1 MTTNQIASILNVA
14 TGEVLGSAAIQTIDL
29 SNVVDIGKQLADL
42 VDQDLT
48 NIITSSLDAI
58 GRRIFVNRVYQGRAP
73 KVLRDAW
80 EYGSIVMKMSTPL
93 PEAEDNQSW
102 QLNDGESYDPN
113 IYTAPVVIT
122 KLFNQQDAFQVKMP
136 SITRVQLLSAF
147 DSETQLNAFLSML
160 ETAVANAITVRLD
173 WLISMLLAS
182 GAGEAIHADYND
194 AALSSKSG
202 VRAVNLLYLY
212 NQEYA
217 PAENLTAEKALTDPI
232 FLRFTSRVIHGYIRQ
247 MSAMSTKFNVGN
259 QPRFTPRD
267 LMHVVMLG
275 TYVDAFNSVAQSD
288 TFHEELTELPLY
300 EEVPFWQ
307 GTGTGNSFADLS
319 SINVKLPE
327 ISSPVNASGVVCMIF
342 DRDAV
347 AVCQERRRV
356 TTNWNPVGEFW
367 NYWHKLESRYLYDG
381 NENFVVFF
389 IA

>member
-1 MTTNQIASILNVA
+1 
-14 TGEVLGSAAIQTIDL
+14 
-29 SNVVDIGKQLADL
+29 
-42 VDQDLT
+42 
-48 NIITSSLDAI
+48 
-58 GRRIFVNRVYQGRAP
+58 
-73 KVLRDAW
+73 
-80 EYGSIVMKMSTPL
+80 
-93 PEAEDNQSW
+93 
-102 QLNDGESYDPN
+102 
-113 IYTAPVVIT
+113 
-122 KLFNQQDAFQVKMP
+122 
-136 SITRVQLLSAF
+136 
-147 DSETQLNAFLSML
+147 
-160 ETAVANAITVRLD
+160 
-173 WLISMLLAS
+173 
-182 GAGEAIHADYND
+182 
-194 AALSSKSG
+194 
-202 VRAVNLLYLY
+202 
-212 NQEYA
+212 
-217 PAENLTAEKALTDPI
+217 
-232 FLRFTSRVIHGYIRQ
+232 
-247 MSAMSTKFNVGN
+247 MSTKFNVGN

-275 TYVDAFNSVAQSD
+275 AYVDAFNSVAQSD

-327 ISSPVNASGVVCMIF
+327 IASPVKASGVVCMIF